1 MILDTTYFL
10 PLVGIDVETDLFHA
24 IEHRSVEIDLNSISI
39 SLISIF
45 ELQAKCAKIAISWEI
60 VNEAIDELL
69 SRFEVIPFYNDNI
82 MKTSFMIRREIPD
95 YIDCIILSTA
105 ICSKESLMT
114 EDRRILS
121 FMERNDGKFK
131 VNAHPLEHYVK
142 VQ

>member
-1 MILDTTYFL
+1 MILDTTYLL
-10 PLVGIDVETDLFHA
+10 PVVGIDVETDLFNA
-24 IEHRSVEIDLNSISI
+24 IEDRAVDIDLSSISI

-45 ELQAKCAKIAISWEI
+45 EIQAKSAKLGISWEI
-60 VNEAIDELL
+60 VSEAVDELL
-69 SRFEVIPFYNDNI
+69 NRFKIVPFYNNNI

-105 ICSKESLMT
+105 ICREDSLMT

-121 FMERNDGKFK
+121 FMEQNDGKFK
-131 VNAHPLEHYVK
+131 IDAHPLSFYIK